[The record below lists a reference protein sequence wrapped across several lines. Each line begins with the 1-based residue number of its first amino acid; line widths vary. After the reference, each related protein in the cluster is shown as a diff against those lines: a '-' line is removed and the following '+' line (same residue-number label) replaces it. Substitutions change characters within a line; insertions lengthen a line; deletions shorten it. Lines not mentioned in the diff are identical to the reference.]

1 MKKTLL
7 ATLLATFVLGA
18 SALELGI
25 NGSSDRTDNNHKDA
39 GIGLTLGQHFGKLSA
54 TAGVDFYQKTDAL
67 KASLVAGYDVATFDV
82 ATFGPVTTTVKVGG
96 LYLDQRVNEFNSKA
110 KDTGFAGVVGA
121 GVSVDVMK
129 NVALTADYRY
139 EAAASQSTI
148 KAFNGNTYAAGVKVT
163 F

>member
-39 GIGLTLGQHFGKLSA
+39 GIGLTLGQHFNKLSA
-54 TAGVDFYQKTDAL
+54 TVGVDFYQKTDAT
-67 KASLVAGYDVATFDV
+67 KVSLVAGYDVTK
-82 ATFGPVTTTVKVGG
+82 FGPVTATVKVGG
-96 LYLDQRVNEFNSKA
+96 VYLDQRLNEFNYKA
-110 KDTGFAGVVGA
+110 KDTGFAGIVGA

-148 KAFNGNTYAAGVKVT
+148 KSFNGNTYAAGVKVT

>member
-67 KASLVAGYDVATFDV
+67 KASLVAGYDVATF
-82 ATFGPVTTTVKVGG
+82 GPVTTTVKVGG
-96 LYLDQRVNEFNSKA
+96 LYLDQRVNEFNLKA

-121 GVSVDVMK
+121 GVSVNVMK

>member
-67 KASLVAGYDVATFDV
+67 KASLVAGYDV

>member
-67 KASLVAGYDVATFDV
+67 KASLVAGYDVATF
-82 ATFGPVTTTVKVGG
+82 GPVTTTVKVGG
-96 LYLDQRVNEFNSKA
+96 LYLDQRVNEFNLKA

-148 KAFNGNTYAAGVKVT
+148 KAFNGNTYTAGVKVT

>member
-25 NGSSDRTDNNHKDA
+25 NGSSDRTDNNHSDA

-67 KASLVAGYDVATFDV
+67 KASLVAGYDV

>member
-18 SALELGI
+18 SALEVGI

-67 KASLVAGYDVATFDV
+67 KASLVAGYDV